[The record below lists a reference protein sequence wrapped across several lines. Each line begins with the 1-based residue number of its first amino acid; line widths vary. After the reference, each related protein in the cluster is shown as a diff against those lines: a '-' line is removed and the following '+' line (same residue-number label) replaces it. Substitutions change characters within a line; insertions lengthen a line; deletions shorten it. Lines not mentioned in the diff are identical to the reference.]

1 VQKAIKA
8 ILSYNGPMRSAARC
22 AIIPYHPVP
31 ASMLM
36 RSDNNFAC
44 QLVRAL
50 VLAPEALAALLL
62 TID

>member
-1 VQKAIKA
+1 
-8 ILSYNGPMRSAARC
+8 
-22 AIIPYHPVP
+22 
-31 ASMLM
+31 MLM